1 MKIIYSHSD
10 WNVIDPQ
17 NQIVESFSNK
27 QCAKDYLKA
36 LEVPYKEFYK
46 VKEHKVMRREDK

>member
-17 NQIVESFSNK
+17 NQIVESFSSK
-27 QCAKDYLKA
+27 QCAKDYLKV
-36 LEVPYKEFYK
+36 LEVPYK
-46 VKEHKVMRREDK
+46 VKEHKVMRREG

>member
-1 MKIIYSHSD
+1 VKIIYSHSD

-46 VKEHKVMRREDK
+46 VKEHKVMRREG

>member
-36 LEVPYKEFYK
+36 LEVPHKEFYK
-46 VKEHKVMRREDK
+46 VKEHKVMRREG